1 MAPMTRLTPR
11 AHRETPGRRR
21 PAQRHVPRDL
31 SYTIVLQP
39 AAEGGYI
46 VFVPALPGCYTQG
59 DSLEEAIAMARD
71 ALALYVDA
79 VTSGGEAPPS
89 ELGPIQTLTL
99 SVAN

>member
-1 MAPMTRLTPR
+1 MTRLTPR
-11 AHRETPGRRR
+11 AHQETPGRRR
-21 PAQRHVPRDL
+21 PAQRRVPRDV

-59 DSLEEAIAMARD
+59 DTLEEAIAMARD
-71 ALALYVDA
+71 AIALYVDA
-79 VTSGGEAPPS
+79 VTSGGEDPPA

-99 SVAN
+99 SVPI